1 MITSLLLKMWKII
14 INAQWI
20 QWNINMNQHFIHLLY
35 SYYFLLLSYQA
46 LLGYCTRYYY
56 YENILTIQ
64 SKLLF
69 LTLCEKT
76 AVQFSTICKV
86 CVDVAGSSPQKSR
99 IHFCL
104 WTSSCSP
111 VSVLS
116 PLSHSSLLFMV
127 CSPETWIW
135 ISIFNEV

>member
-1 MITSLLLKMWKII
+1 
-14 INAQWI
+14 
-20 QWNINMNQHFIHLLY
+20 MNQHFIHLLY

-116 PLSHSSLLFMV
+116 PLSILPYCSWCVLQRLESEYQFLMKFRPIKSFSKGKHSS
-127 CSPETWIW
+127 
-135 ISIFNEV
+135 